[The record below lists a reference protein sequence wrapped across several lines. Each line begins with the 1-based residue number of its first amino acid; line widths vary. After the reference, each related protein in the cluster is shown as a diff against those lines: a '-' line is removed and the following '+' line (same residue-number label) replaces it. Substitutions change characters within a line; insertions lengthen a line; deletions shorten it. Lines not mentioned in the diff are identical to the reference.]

1 MKGQLLP
8 VKLLIGV
15 PLRPCIINKLL
26 HQYPY
31 LASGPGSKT
40 LNGKIDPFSAIN
52 SSACFV
58 RQKKKADPNDPLY
71 DYDPRHMHLRAETN
85 RGNIEHT
92 YTILIVHNFIL
103 L

>member
-15 PLRPCIINKLL
+15 QLRPCIINKLL

-58 RQKKKADPNDPLY
+58 RQKKSWPQWSIVH
-71 DYDPRHMHLRAETN
+71 DPRHMHLRAEN
-85 RGNIEHT
+85 NHT
-92 YTILIVHNFIL
+92 EQIL
-103 L
+103 